1 MWGWL
6 EKFIGIDDKPL
17 VLTKEIKRARTNKG
31 RYKSDDKSTP
41 NINEAWVGGKSPK
54 KKVYKIR
61 GKKYTLKK
69 VIKEQQ

>member
-41 NINEAWVGGKSPK
+41 EVNEAWVGGKAP
-54 KKVYKIR
+54 KKVYNIR
-61 GKKYTLKK
+61 GRKYTIRK
-69 VIKEQQ
+69 VIKERK